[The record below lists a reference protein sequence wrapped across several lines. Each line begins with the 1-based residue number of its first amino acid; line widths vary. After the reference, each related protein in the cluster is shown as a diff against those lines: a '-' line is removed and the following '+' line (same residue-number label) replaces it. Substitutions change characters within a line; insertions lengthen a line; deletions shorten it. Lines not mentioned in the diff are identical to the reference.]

1 MCQSHWC
8 RLATIFLLCRVFVL
22 VTSQSCDPIHGVP
35 LKSTAVETHSQVI
48 VSCMSCC
55 CLQAKAGVI
64 GLTKTVAKEWGAFN
78 IRCNGLAY
86 GFIATRLTADK
97 GSGASMQVT
106 VTPYCCQQY
115 NTPTCNCS
123 DMHVPM
129 FGLHGSVGSRGSC
142 HDA

>member
-1 MCQSHWC
+1 
-8 RLATIFLLCRVFVL
+8 
-22 VTSQSCDPIHGVP
+22 
-35 LKSTAVETHSQVI
+35 
-48 VSCMSCC
+48 MSSC

-106 VTPYCCQQY
+106 VTPGCQQY
-115 NTPTCNCS
+115 NTQHAIAATCMYKCLIGIVQLGPEAPVMTPNGVDCS
-123 DMHVPM
+123 TNVRFAVPYQ
-129 FGLHGSVGSRGSC
+129 SPVQ
-142 HDA
+142 